1 MIETV
6 GVLGGG
12 AWGTALA
19 LTAAR
24 AGRKVRLWARDH
36 ATVAA
41 IDEHHENRRYL
52 PGVPLEHIPATDN
65 IAVALRADLI
75 LLAVPSQAVRDVA
88 RIAEPYLPGGTPV
101 VISAKGLERGTGKR
115 MSEVVAE
122 VAPDLRP
129 AVLSGPS
136 FAADVARGLPA
147 ALTLATAEE
156 ALGQQLATGLP
167 TAVTIAAADESLALA
182 LCHSLGNIS
191 FRPYAETDVIGV
203 EIGGAIKNVLA
214 IAAGIVAGRK
224 LGASALA
231 ALVARGFAELR
242 RLGAALGAR
251 PETLMGLSG
260 LGDLVLTCSGP
271 QSRNF
276 AYGLA
281 LGEGAGLSAAH
292 PLVEGIE
299 TAGVARQLARR
310 HRVDMPI
317 VAAVADILAGK
328 LTIDAAIEGLMS
340 RPLKREA
347 G

>member
-1 MIETV
+1 MIESV

-24 AGRKVRLWARDH
+24 SGRTVRLWARDR

-52 PGVPLEHIPATDN
+52 PGVSLEHIPATDN
-65 IAVALRADLI
+65 IAVVLRADLI
-75 LLAVPSQAVRDVA
+75 LLAVPSQAVRSVA
-88 RIAEPYLPGGTPV
+88 AIAEPYLPGGTPLV
-101 VISAKGLERGTGKR
+101 VCAKGLERGTGKR
-115 MSEVVAE
+115 MTEIVAE
-122 VAPDLRP
+122 VAPDLVP

-136 FAADVARGLPA
+136 FATDVAH
-147 ALTLATAEE
+147 
-156 ALGQQLATGLP
+156 GLP
-167 TAVTIAAADESLALA
+167 TAVTIAAAEESLALA
-182 LCHSLGNIS
+182 LCRALGNS
-191 FRPYAETDVIGV
+191 AFRPYAETDVVGV

-224 LGASALA
+224 LGARARGA
-231 ALVARGFAELR
+231 RVARGFAELR

-251 PETLMGLSG
+251 AETLMGLSG

-276 AYGLA
+276 AYGVA
-281 LGEGAGLSAAH
+281 LGEGASLSTGH

-299 TAGVARQLARR
+299 TAAVARSLARR
-310 HRVDMPI
+310 HRVEMPI
-317 VAAVADILAGK
+317 VDAVAGVLAGK
-328 LTIDAAIEGLMS
+328 LAIDAAIESLMS
-340 RPLKREA
+340 RPFKREA

>member
-52 PGVPLEHIPATDN
+52 PGVSLEHIPATDN

-75 LLAVPSQAVRDVA
+75 LLAVPSQAVRAVA
-88 RIAEPYLPGGTPV
+88 QIAEPYLPAGTPV

-115 MSEVVAE
+115 MTEVVGE

-136 FAADVARGLPA
+136 FAADVARGLP
-147 ALTLATAEE
+147 
-156 ALGQQLATGLP
+156 
-167 TAVTIAAADESLALA
+167 TAVTIAATDESLALA
-182 LCHSLGNIS
+182 LCHALGNMS

-203 EIGGAIKNVLA
+203 EIGGAVKNVLA
-214 IAAGIVAGRK
+214 IAAGIVAGRR

-231 ALVARGFAELR
+231 ALIARGFAELR
-242 RLGAALGAR
+242 RLGAVLGAK

-328 LTIDAAIEGLMS
+328 LSIDAAIEGLMS

>member
-136 FAADVARGLPA
+136 FAADVARGLP
-147 ALTLATAEE
+147 
-156 ALGQQLATGLP
+156 

-182 LCHSLGNIS
+182 LCHALGNIS

-203 EIGGAIKNVLA
+203 EIGGAVKNVLA

-242 RLGAALGAR
+242 RLGAALGAK

-281 LGEGAGLSAAH
+281 LGEGVGLQAAH

-328 LTIDAAIEGLMS
+328 LQIDAAIEGLMS

>member
-65 IAVALRADLI
+65 IAVVLRADLI

-136 FAADVARGLPA
+136 FAADVARGLP
-147 ALTLATAEE
+147 
-156 ALGQQLATGLP
+156 

-182 LCHSLGNIS
+182 LCHALGNIS
-191 FRPYAETDVIGV
+191 FRPYAETDMIGV
-203 EIGGAIKNVLA
+203 EIGGAVKNVLA

-242 RLGAALGAR
+242 RLGAALGAK

-281 LGEGAGLSAAH
+281 LGEGVGLQAAH

-328 LTIDAAIEGLMS
+328 LQIDAAIEGLMS